1 MISVFVIWIIV
12 VIMFRAIGTSHEDK
26 SVIDRFGEIV
36 SNKVTEEKKEGEWYI
51 IKLKKKPSPG
61 MFTVYSQKYP
71 ILRDARDRCGT
82 QEKAIIS
89 EACWIVYNKSLDKA
103 IEDGTLSDEDKE
115 LLGHEYQ
122 EKIKKADSKRQKKK

>member
-1 MISVFVIWIIV
+1 MISVFIIGIIV
-12 VIMFRAIGTSHEDK
+12 VITFRAIGTSHEDK

-36 SNKVTEEKKEGEWYI
+36 SNKPSEKKEEEEYI

>member
-1 MISVFVIWIIV
+1 MITVFIIGIIV
-12 VIMFRAIGTSHEDK
+12 VITFRAIGTSHEDK

-36 SNKVTEEKKEGEWYI
+36 SNKPSEKKEEEEYI

-71 ILRDARDRCGT
+71 ILRDVRDRCKT